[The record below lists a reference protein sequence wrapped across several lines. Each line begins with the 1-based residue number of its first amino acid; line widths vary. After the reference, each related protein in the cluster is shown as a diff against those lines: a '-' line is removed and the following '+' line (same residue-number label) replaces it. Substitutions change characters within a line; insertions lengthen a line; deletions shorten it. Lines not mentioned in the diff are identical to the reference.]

1 MRPQPARVPHAA
13 SVAGGMVVTVL
24 LAVAA
29 LPAATPRIDLDEIE
43 PGMRGVGVTV
53 FSGTAREEFGVE
65 VLGVIN
71 NVMGPRRSLIIV
83 RLDGGPLAETGVI
96 QGMSGSPVYF
106 DERLAGALSYSLGSF
121 AKEPIAGITPIGE
134 MVATDAAPMQVARRR
149 AAAIAFADG
158 DRVHLAAAMRR
169 ALARTEP
176 FAGRPDDVRATGLNA
191 GEAARLGTQLR
202 PIATPVLLSGF
213 VPEVIDLWANA
224 FDGSGFVTT
233 IGGAAA
239 GAATQSGGDGARLEP
254 GDAVGATLMRGDFAM
269 TGTGTV
275 TLVDEDRV
283 YAFGH
288 PFYNLG
294 RASLPMTRARIT
306 TVLPSLAISSKIT
319 TIGDTVGTIDQD
331 RSTGIYG
338 SLGGGPTLIPIDVTI
353 AAADR
358 ELTESFAFEVIEDP
372 FFTPTLALT
381 GLLNTLLS
389 WTEDLS
395 SASTLEVTGAVHLR
409 DGHDPIRLHNV
420 YAGNGAALSAAVSA
434 AAPLSTL
441 LGNRFLPV
449 EFDRI
454 ELGITTRETPR
465 IARLERVRV
474 DTPRPRAGDTLPVT
488 VSART
493 AEGELIVET
502 VSVRLPRDVTGPV
515 QILVADAETL
525 QTRDASAGRQPQQAR
540 SLTQLIR
547 ALNRTRQQDRFYVQL
562 LAARPG
568 AVVRGQPQ
576 VALPS
581 SVRAVLDGDRAGGD
595 VTPLSEATLGEWDVP
610 TGHVVSG
617 SRLITLTVEPAGSG

>member
-1 MRPQPARVPHAA
+1 MRSQPARVPHAA
-13 SVAGGMVVTVL
+13 GVAGGIVLAAL
-24 LAVAA
+24 LAAAA
-29 LPAATPRIDLDEIE
+29 LPAATPRIDLDEIT

-53 FSGTAREEFGVE
+53 FQGTAREEFGVE
-65 VLGVIN
+65 VLGVID

-106 DERLAGALSYSLGSF
+106 DGKLAGALSYSLGSF

-134 MVATDAAPMQVARRR
+134 MVATDAAPMRVARRP
-149 AAAIAFADG
+149 ASAIAFAGG
-158 DRVHLAAAMRR
+158 DRAHLAATMRQ
-169 ALARTEP
+169 AFARTEP
-176 FAGRPDDVRATGLNA
+176 FAGRPDDVRATGLTT
-191 GEAARLGTQLR
+191 GEAARLGTRLQ
-202 PIATPVLLSGF
+202 PIATPLLLNGF
-213 VPEVIDLWANA
+213 VPEVMDLWANA
-224 FDGSGFVTT
+224 FDGNGFVTT

-239 GAATQSGGDGARLEP
+239 GAVTQSNGDGAPLEP
-254 GDAVGATLMRGDFAM
+254 GDPVGATLIRGDIAM

-275 TLVDEDRV
+275 TMVDEDRV

-294 RASLPMTRARIT
+294 HAAMPMTRARVT

-319 TIGDTVGTIDQD
+319 AVGDTVGTIDQD

-338 SLGGGPTLIPIDVTI
+338 SLGNGPALIPIDVTI

-358 ELTESFAFEVIEDP
+358 ELTESFAFEVIDDP
-372 FFTPTLALT
+372 FFTPTLTLT

-389 WTEDLS
+389 WTRDLS

-409 DGHDPIRLHNV
+409 GGHDPIRLHNV
-420 YAGNGAALSAAVSA
+420 YAGNGAALNAAVSA
-434 AAPLSTL
+434 ATPLAAL
-441 LGNRFLPV
+441 LGNPFLPV
-449 EFDRI
+449 ELDRI
-454 ELGITTRETPR
+454 ELDVATRETPR
-465 IARLERVRV
+465 TARLERVRV
-474 DTPRPRAGDTLPVT
+474 DAPRPRAGDTLPVA
-488 VSART
+488 VSVRT
-493 AEGELIVET
+493 AEGDLIVET
-502 VSVRLPRDVTGPV
+502 VDVDLPRDLTGPV

-525 QTRDASAGRQPQQAR
+525 QSRDAAAGRQPQQAR
-540 SLTQLIR
+540 SIAQLIR

-568 AVVRGQPQ
+568 AVVHGQPRA
-576 VALPS
+576 ALPS

-595 VTPLSEATLGEWDVP
+595 VTPLGEATLGEWDVP

-617 SRLITLTVEPAGSG
+617 SRLITLTVEPAGSE